1 MGIFHEPSSYCG
13 TRYLWKLHETTM
25 YCFLTLPAV
34 TSQFALNNFLRH
46 HVTLHQAGV
55 GHGDT
60 LLLAHSVLEASP
72 VSHRKLA
79 RCKGNITWLAGAK
92 LLNQSHCAIHNSYPL
107 SFYMFLYD
115 KVATIRIEPIGT
127 GSDRRLVSLGLRGCI
142 CCLEESVSTD
152 WHTWPQKQKVKTLNR
167 KVGSC

>member
-1 MGIFHEPSSYCG
+1 MFSD
-13 TRYLWKLHETTM
+13 
-25 YCFLTLPAV
+25 F
-34 TSQFALNNFLRH
+34 TSCDFAIRIEQF
-46 HVTLHQAGV
+46 
-55 GHGDT
+55 
-60 LLLAHSVLEASP
+60 LEAPCDTAPSWCGP
-72 VSHRKLA
+72 WRYAAAGAQCFGGKLSVSHRKLA

-92 LLNQSHCAIHNSYPL
+92 LLNQSHWAIHNSYPL

-152 WHTWPQKQKVKTLNR
+152 WHTLPQKQKVKTLNR